1 MESNMNEK
9 LKKYIARKKM
19 ASTDLV
25 RNAKRHSFCYLFLL
39 PYAILFITFYVM
51 PMLTSIYFSFTNY
64 NILEKPDFIGARNYI
79 NLFLEDEVFTTAVKN
94 TFVIALIIGPV
105 GYMMAF
111 IFAWLINE
119 LPNWLRTLVVFFFYA
134 PSISGSAFLVFKN
147 LFSDDARGWLN
158 SKLIAWNIIQQ
169 PILFLTNPMN
179 VLKVVI
185 PVILWTSLGTGFLSF
200 VAGLKGVDQAQ
211 YEAGYI
217 DGIQNRWQELWYITL
232 PNMKPML
239 LFGAVMSITT
249 SFSVCDIPMQLAG
262 YPSVDYCA
270 RTIVTHLFDYGFTR
284 FEMGYASAIATVLF
298 LTMILCN
305 KAIQALLSR
314 VGH

>member
-1 MESNMNEK
+1 MSDNLN
-9 LKKYIARKKM
+9 KYIAKKRLM
-19 ASTDLV
+19 TTDLV
-25 RNAKRHSFCYLFLL
+25 RNARRHTFCYLFLL
-39 PYAILFITFYVM
+39 PYAILFITFYVL

-64 NILEKPDFIGARNYI
+64 NILEKPDFIGVRNYI
-79 NLFLEDEVFTTAVKN
+79 NLFLEDEVFTIAVKN

-105 GYMMAF
+105 GYIMAF
-111 IFAWLINE
+111 LFAWLINE
-119 LPNWLRTLVVFFFYA
+119 LPNWIRTLVVFFFYV
-134 PSISGSAFLVFKN
+134 PSISGQAFNVFKFF
-147 LFSDDARGWLN
+147 FSDDANGWIN
-158 SKLIAWNIIQQ
+158 AKLIHWNIIQQ
-169 PILFLTNPMN
+169 PILFLTNPQN

-185 PVILWTSLGTGFLSF
+185 PVILWTSLGAGFLSF
-200 VAGLKGVDQAQ
+200 VAGLKGIDKSQ

-217 DGIQNRWQELWYITL
+217 DGVQNRWQELWYITL

-239 LFGAVMSITT
+239 LFGAVMSITNA
-249 SFSVCDIPMQLAG
+249 FSVCQVPMMLAG

-305 KAIQALLSR
+305 KFIQGLLNR

>member
-1 MESNMNEK
+1 MGEK
-9 LKKYIARKKM
+9 LTKYIAHKKLM
-19 ASTDLV
+19 ATDLV
-25 RNAKRHSFCYLFLL
+25 RSARRNKICYLFLL
-39 PYAILFITFYVM
+39 PYAVLFITFYVL

-64 NILEKPDFIGARNYI
+64 NILEKPDFVGVRNYL
-79 NLFLEDEVFTTAVKN
+79 NLFLEDDVFTTAVKN
-94 TFVIALIIGPV
+94 TFVIALIVGPV
-105 GYMMAF
+105 GYIMAF

-134 PSISGSAFLVFKN
+134 PSISGAAFMVFKN
-147 LFSDDARGWLN
+147 LFSDDANGWIN
-158 SKLIAWNIIQQ
+158 AKLIHWNIIQR
-169 PILFLTNPMN
+169 PILFLTNPYN

-200 VAGLKGVDQAQ
+200 VAGLKGIDKAQ

-217 DGIQNRWQELWYITL
+217 DGIRNRWQELWFITL

-249 SFSVCDIPMQLAG
+249 AFSVCDIPMQLAG

-298 LTMILCN
+298 ITMILCN
-305 KAIQALLSR
+305 KVIQALLSR

>member
-1 MESNMNEK
+1 MSDK
-9 LKKYIARKKM
+9 LNKYIARKRLM
-19 ASTDLV
+19 TTDMV
-25 RNAKRHSFCYLFLL
+25 RNAKRHAFCYAFLL
-39 PYAILFITFYVM
+39 PYAILFITFYVL

-64 NILEKPDFIGARNYI
+64 NILEKPDFIGVRNYI
-79 NLFLEDEVFTTAVKN
+79 NLFLEDEVFTIAVKN

-105 GYMMAF
+105 GYIMAF

-119 LPNWLRTLVVFFFYA
+119 LPNWIRTLVVFFFYV
-134 PSISGSAFLVFKN
+134 PSISGQAFVVFKFF
-147 LFSDDARGWLN
+147 FSDDANGWIN
-158 SKLIAWNIIQQ
+158 AKLIHWNIIQQ
-169 PILFLTNPMN
+169 PILFLTNPQN

-200 VAGLKGVDQAQ
+200 VAGLKGIDKSQ

-217 DGIQNRWQELWYITL
+217 DGVQNRWQELWYITL

-239 LFGAVMSITT
+239 LFGAVMSIT
-249 SFSVCDIPMQLAG
+249 SAFSVCSVPMMLAG

-270 RTIVTHLFDYGFTR
+270 RTVVTHLFDYGFTR

-298 LTMILCN
+298 ITMILCN
-305 KAIQALLSR
+305 KFIQGLLNR

>member
-1 MESNMNEK
+1 MGDK
-9 LKKYIARKKM
+9 LKKYIERKKLM
-19 ASTDLV
+19 STDLV
-25 RNAKRHSFCYLFLL
+25 RNAKRHTFCYLFLL
-39 PYAILFITFYVM
+39 PYAVLFITFRVL
-51 PMLTSIYFSFTNY
+51 PMLTSIYYSFTNY
-64 NILEKPDFIGARNYI
+64 NILEKPDFIGVRNYL
-79 NLFLEDEVFTTAVKN
+79 NLFLDDEVFTTAVKN
-94 TFVIALIIGPV
+94 TFVIALVTGPIG
-105 GYMMAF
+105 YIMAF

-119 LPNWLRTLVVFFFYA
+119 LPNKIRALVVFFFYA
-134 PSISGSAFLVFKN
+134 PSISGSAFLVFKI
-147 LFSDDARGWLN
+147 LFGDDANGWIN
-158 SKLIAWNIIQQ
+158 SWLIKMNFIHQ
-169 PILFLTNPMN
+169 PILFLTNPHN
-179 VLKVVI
+179 VLRVVV

-200 VAGLKGVDQAQ
+200 VAGLKGIDQSQ

-249 SFSVCDIPMQLAG
+249 AFSVCSIPMQLAG

-298 LTMILCN
+298 ITMILCN
-305 KAIQALLSR
+305 KAIQGLLNR

>member
-1 MESNMNEK
+1 MDDK
-9 LKKYIARKKM
+9 LKKYIARKKLM
-19 ASTDLV
+19 ATDMV
-25 RNAKRHSFCYLFLL
+25 QNARRHRFCYMFLL
-39 PYAILFITFYVM
+39 PYAVLFITFYVL
-51 PMLTSIYFSFTNY
+51 PMLTSIYYSFTNY
-64 NILEKPDFIGARNYI
+64 NILEKPDFVGVRNYI
-79 NLFLEDEVFTTAVKN
+79 NLFLEDEVFTIAVRN

-105 GYMMAF
+105 GYIMAF
-111 IFAWLINE
+111 LFAWLINE
-119 LPNWLRTLVVFFFYA
+119 LPNWIRTLVVFFFYA
-134 PSISGSAFLVFKN
+134 PSISGQAFNVFK
-147 LFSDDARGWLN
+147 FFFADDANGWIN
-158 SKLIAWNIIQQ
+158 AKLIHWNIIQQ
-169 PILFLTNPMN
+169 PILFLTNPHN

-200 VAGLKGVDQAQ
+200 VAGLKGIDKSQ

-217 DGIQNRWQELWYITL
+217 DGVQNRWQELWYITL

-239 LFGAVMSITT
+239 LFGAVMSIT
-249 SFSVCDIPMQLAG
+249 SAFSVCSVPMMLAG

-284 FEMGYASAIATVLF
+284 FEFGYASAIATVLF

-305 KAIQALLSR
+305 KFIQGLLAR

>member
-1 MESNMNEK
+1 MSDK
-9 LKKYIARKKM
+9 LDKYIAKKRLM
-19 ASTDLV
+19 TTDLV
-25 RNAKRHSFCYLFLL
+25 RNARRHTFCYLFLL
-39 PYAILFITFYVM
+39 PYAVLFITFYVL

-64 NILEKPDFIGARNYI
+64 NILEKPDFIGVRNYI
-79 NLFLEDEVFTTAVKN
+79 NLFLEDEVFTLAVKN

-105 GYMMAF
+105 GYIMAF

-119 LPNWLRTLVVFFFYA
+119 LPNWIRTLVVFFFYV
-134 PSISGSAFLVFKN
+134 PSISGQAYTVFK
-147 LFSDDARGWLN
+147 FFFADDANGWLN
-158 SKLIAWNIIQQ
+158 AKLIHWNIIQQ
-169 PILFLTNPMN
+169 PILFLTNPAN

-185 PVILWTSLGTGFLSF
+185 PVILWTSLGAGFLSF
-200 VAGLKGVDQAQ
+200 VAGLKGIDKSQ

-217 DGIQNRWQELWYITL
+217 DGVQNRWQELWYITL

-239 LFGAVMSITT
+239 LFGAVMSITNA
-249 SFSVCDIPMQLAG
+249 FSVCQVPMMLAG

-284 FEMGYASAIATVLF
+284 FEFGYASAIATVLF

-305 KAIQALLSR
+305 KFIQGLLNR

>member
-1 MESNMNEK
+1 MNNT
-9 LKKYIARKKM
+9 LKKYIARKRLM
-19 ASTDLV
+19 TTDMV
-25 RNAKRHSFCYLFLL
+25 RSAKRNRICYLFLL
-39 PYAILFITFYVM
+39 PYAVLFLTFYVL
-51 PMLTSIYFSFTNY
+51 PMLISIYFSFTDY
-64 NILEKPDFIGARNYI
+64 NILESPDFVGARNYL

-94 TFVIALIIGPV
+94 TFIIAIITGPV
-105 GYMMAF
+105 GYIMAF
-111 IFAWLINE
+111 VFAWLINE
-119 LPNWLRTLVVFFFYA
+119 LPNWLRTVVVFFFYA
-134 PSISGSAFLVFKN
+134 PSISGAAFTVFKI
-147 LFSDDARGWLN
+147 LFGDDANGWIN
-158 SKLIAWNIIQQ
+158 AWLIKMNITQA
-169 PILFLTNPMN
+169 PILFLTNPHN

-249 SFSVCDIPMQLAG
+249 AFGVCDIPMQLAG
-262 YPSVDYCA
+262 YPSTDYCA

-298 LTMILCN
+298 ITMILCN
-305 KAIQALLSR
+305 KVIQNLLSK
-314 VGH
+314 VGQ

>member
-1 MESNMNEK
+1 MSDNK
-9 LKKYIARKKM
+9 LKKYIARKKLM
-19 ASTDLV
+19 ATDLV
-25 RNAKRHSFCYLFLL
+25 QSAKKHKFCYLFML
-39 PYAILFITFYVM
+39 PYAVLFITFYVL

-64 NILEKPDFIGARNYI
+64 NILEKPDFIGIKNYI
-79 NLFLEDEVFTTAVKN
+79 NLFLEDEVFTIAVRN
-94 TFVIALIIGPV
+94 TFVIAIIIGPV
-105 GYMMAF
+105 GYIMAF

-119 LPNWLRTLVVFFFYA
+119 LPNWIRTLVVFFFYV
-134 PSISGSAFLVFKN
+134 PSISGQAVTVFK
-147 LFSDDARGWLN
+147 FFFADDANGWIN
-158 SKLIAWNIIQQ
+158 AKLIHWNIVQQ
-169 PILFLTNPMN
+169 PILFLTNPRN
-179 VLKVVI
+179 VLKVII

-200 VAGLKGVDQAQ
+200 VAGLKGIDKSQ

-217 DGIQNRWQELWYITL
+217 DGIQNRWQELWFITL

-239 LFGAVMSITT
+239 LFGAVMSITAA
-249 SFSVCDIPMQLAG
+249 FSVCSVPMLLAG

-284 FEMGYASAIATVLF
+284 FEFGYASAIATVLF

-305 KAIQALLSR
+305 KFIQNLLSR

>member
-1 MESNMNEK
+1 MSDK
-9 LKKYIARKKM
+9 LNKYIARKKLM
-19 ASTDLV
+19 ATDLV
-25 RNAKRHSFCYLFLL
+25 HSAKKHKFCYLFML
-39 PYAILFITFYVM
+39 PYAVLFITFYVL

-64 NILEKPDFIGARNYI
+64 NILEKPDFIGIQNYI
-79 NLFLEDEVFTTAVKN
+79 NLFLEDEVFTIAVRN
-94 TFVIALIIGPV
+94 TFVIAIIIGPV
-105 GYMMAF
+105 GYIMAF

-119 LPNWLRTLVVFFFYA
+119 LPNWIRTLVVFFFYV
-134 PSISGSAFLVFKN
+134 PSISGQAVGVFK
-147 LFSDDARGWLN
+147 FFFADDANGWIN
-158 SKLIAWNIIQQ
+158 AKLIHWNIVQQ
-169 PILFLTNPMN
+169 PILFLTNPRN
-179 VLKVVI
+179 VLRVII

-200 VAGLKGVDQAQ
+200 VAGLKGIDKSQ

-217 DGIQNRWQELWYITL
+217 DGIQNRWQELWFITL

-239 LFGAVMSITT
+239 LFGAVMSITAA
-249 SFSVCDIPMQLAG
+249 FSVCSVPMLLAG

-284 FEMGYASAIATVLF
+284 FEFGYASAIATVLF

-305 KAIQALLSR
+305 KFIQNLLSR

>member
-1 MESNMNEK
+1 MSDK
-9 LKKYIARKKM
+9 LDKYIAKKRLM
-19 ASTDLV
+19 TTDLV
-25 RNAKRHSFCYLFLL
+25 RNARRHTFCYLFLL
-39 PYAILFITFYVM
+39 PYAILFITFYVL
-51 PMLTSIYFSFTNY
+51 PMLTSMYFSFTNY
-64 NILEKPDFIGARNYI
+64 NILEKPDFIGVRNYI
-79 NLFLEDEVFTTAVKN
+79 NLFLEDEVFTIAVKN

-105 GYMMAF
+105 GYIMAF

-119 LPNWLRTLVVFFFYA
+119 LPNWIRTLVVFFFYV
-134 PSISGSAFLVFKN
+134 PSISGQAFNVFKFF
-147 LFSDDARGWLN
+147 FSDDANGWIN
-158 SKLIAWNIIQQ
+158 AKLIHWNVIQQ
-169 PILFLTNPMN
+169 PILFLTNPAH

-185 PVILWTSLGTGFLSF
+185 PVILWTSLGAGFLSF
-200 VAGLKGVDQAQ
+200 VAGLKGIDKSQ

-217 DGIQNRWQELWYITL
+217 DGVQNRWQELWYITL

-239 LFGAVMSITT
+239 LFGAVMSITNA
-249 SFSVCDIPMQLAG
+249 FSVCQVPMMLAG

-284 FEMGYASAIATVLF
+284 FEFGYASAIATVLF

-305 KAIQALLSR
+305 KFIQGLLNR

>member
-1 MESNMNEK
+1 MSDK
-9 LKKYIARKKM
+9 LDKYIAKKRLM
-19 ASTDLV
+19 TTDLV
-25 RNAKRHSFCYLFLL
+25 RNARRHTFCYLFLL
-39 PYAILFITFYVM
+39 PYAILFITFYVL
-51 PMLTSIYFSFTNY
+51 PMLTSMYFSFTNY
-64 NILEKPDFIGARNYI
+64 NILEKPDFIGVRNYI
-79 NLFLEDEVFTTAVKN
+79 NLFLEDEVFTIAVKN

-105 GYMMAF
+105 GYIMAF

-119 LPNWLRTLVVFFFYA
+119 LPNWIRTLVVFFFYV
-134 PSISGSAFLVFKN
+134 PSISGQAFNVFKFF
-147 LFSDDARGWLN
+147 FSDDANGWIN
-158 SKLIAWNIIQQ
+158 AKLIHWNIIQQ
-169 PILFLTNPMN
+169 PILFLTNPQN

-185 PVILWTSLGTGFLSF
+185 PVILWTSLGAGFLSF
-200 VAGLKGVDQAQ
+200 VAGLKGIDKSQ

-217 DGIQNRWQELWYITL
+217 DGVQNRWQELWYITL

-239 LFGAVMSITT
+239 LFGAVMSITNA
-249 SFSVCDIPMQLAG
+249 FSVCQVPMMLAG

-284 FEMGYASAIATVLF
+284 FEFGYASAIATVLF

-305 KAIQALLSR
+305 KFIQGLLNR

>member
-1 MESNMNEK
+1 MGEK
-9 LKKYIARKKM
+9 LNKYIARKKLM
-19 ASTDLV
+19 ATDLV
-25 RNAKRHSFCYLFLL
+25 RSARKHSFCYLFLL
-39 PYAILFITFYVM
+39 PYAVLFITFYVL

-64 NILEKPDFIGARNYI
+64 NILEKPDFIGIKNYI
-79 NLFLEDEVFTTAVKN
+79 NLFLEDEVFTIAVRN
-94 TFVIALIIGPV
+94 TFVIAIIIGPV
-105 GYMMAF
+105 GYIMAF

-119 LPNWLRTLVVFFFYA
+119 LPNWIRTLVVFFFYV
-134 PSISGSAFLVFKN
+134 PSISGQAFSVFK
-147 LFSDDARGWLN
+147 FFFADDANGWIN
-158 SKLIAWNIIQQ
+158 AKLIHWNIVQQ
-169 PILFLTNPMN
+169 PILFLTNPHN

-200 VAGLKGVDQAQ
+200 VAGLKGIDKSQ

-217 DGIQNRWQELWYITL
+217 DGIRNRWQELWFITL

-239 LFGAVMSITT
+239 LFGAVMSIT
-249 SFSVCDIPMQLAG
+249 SAFSVCSIPMMLAG

-284 FEMGYASAIATVLF
+284 FEFGYASAIATVLF

-305 KAIQALLSR
+305 KFIQGLLAR